1 MELLLSI
8 TIFTA
13 FGAAFVLANL
23 AMGALAR
30 PHIPNPE
37 KSAAYEGGQPSI
49 RTSWVQFDLRFYV
62 VALVYLI
69 FDVEVALFYPWAVAY
84 GSAHALGESIGMTA
98 YQIRQVALVDML
110 FFFGVLVVGF
120 AYLWRFGYLD
130 WVRSAATT
138 SIKAEYRPGT
148 DLRRVTRA
156 DRQICI
162 TF

>member
-13 FGAAFVLANL
+13 FGAAFVLVNL

-37 KSAAYEGGQPSI
+37 KAAAYECGEPSI
-49 RTSWVQFDLRFYV
+49 GSSWVQFDLRFYII
-62 VALVYLI
+62 ALVYLI

-84 GSAHALGESIGMTA
+84 GKAAELGAATGLDPF
-98 YQIRQVALVDML
+98 YIRQVALVDML

-138 SIKAEYRPGT
+138 SIKIDYHPGIDLSREARIDRP
-148 DLRRVTRA
+148 
-156 DRQICI
+156 I
-162 TF
+162 

>member
-13 FGAAFVLANL
+13 FGAVFVLVNMV
-23 AMGALAR
+23 MGALAR
-30 PHIPNPE
+30 PQIPNPE
-37 KSAAYEGGQPSI
+37 KLAVYECGEPSI
-49 RTSWVQFDLRFYV
+49 GSSWVQFDLRFYI

-84 GSAHALGESIGMTA
+84 GSAGDGAGAFGVRAI
-98 YQIRQVALVDML
+98 ALVDML
-110 FFFGVLVVGF
+110 IFFALLVVGF

-138 SIKAEYRPGT
+138 SIKIDYRPGI
-148 DLRRVTRA
+148 DLRREARV
-156 DRQICI
+156 DRP
-162 TF
+162 F